1 MNKFATNPSK
11 IGMSIFD
18 GFLLNLA
25 ESVQGMATRHRTGR
39 PDPGRGT
46 RQKDRPLPRFQ
57 TYRQTDSG
65 DCARHRQKPQMP
77 HPIRV
82 GLFFWPRAIFE
93 ARQAPARLK
102 AGLTQAQLAEKLG
115 IRQSMVSAITNAVAA
130 RIPMLWPGGS
140 VKRSCQRRAPEIWT
154 RKTAMRVN
162 VQWSGKDS
170 GTHNES

>member
-1 MNKFATNPSK
+1 M
-11 IGMSIFD
+11 
-18 GFLLNLA
+18 
-25 ESVQGMATRHRTGR
+25 
-39 PDPGRGT
+39 
-46 RQKDRPLPRFQ
+46 
-57 TYRQTDSG
+57 
-65 DCARHRQKPQMP
+65 
-77 HPIRV
+77 
-82 GLFFWPRAIFE
+82 
-93 ARQAPARLK
+93 
-102 AGLTQAQLAEKLG
+102 TQAQLAEKLG